1 MKNNSYI
8 KLNNIELLFLY
19 FMSRGYT
26 KEIIAECTIF
36 DTKQSDI
43 IFRAVMKKLDA
54 LSPVQAVNN
63 AKINGKF
70 GKDRILP

>member
-1 MKNNSYI
+1 MKNNSCI

-36 DTKQSDI
+36 SAEQSDI
-43 IFRAVMKKLDA
+43 IFRTVMKKLDA
-54 LSPVQAVNN
+54 LSPIQAVNN
-63 AKINGKF
+63 AKTKGKF